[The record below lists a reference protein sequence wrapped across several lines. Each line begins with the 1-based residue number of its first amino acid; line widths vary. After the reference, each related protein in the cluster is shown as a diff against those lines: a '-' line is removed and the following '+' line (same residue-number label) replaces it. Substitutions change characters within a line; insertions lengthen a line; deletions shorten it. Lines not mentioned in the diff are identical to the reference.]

1 MAMPAIA
8 RRVVSL
14 ALVAVAKLA
23 HRSISPDLLAVRTF
37 AKSVRQGCGMC
48 GSQSELEARRVHT
61 PRCREQGACTP
72 RGVGRKARA
81 HPAVSGARRVH
92 SYCSLALV

>member
-1 MAMPAIA
+1 MPAIA

-37 AKSVRQGCGMC
+37 LPRASGVWYVWEAVRIKTNTIAAV
-48 GSQSELEARRVHT
+48 SEARRVHT
-61 PRCREQGACTP
+61 PRCREQGACIHT
-72 RGVGRKARA
+72 V
-81 HPAVSGARRVH
+81 V
-92 SYCSLALV
+92 